1 MPFFFS
7 AAVLSL
13 YDLRRLGLSD
23 NEVARL
29 PPEVTNLA
37 NLQEFDI
44 SRNSEV
50 CLLHIYL
57 IEINILS
64 KSSKNA
70 EGSV

>member
-50 CLLHIYL
+50 PGLVMQSLLTFECMSAI
-57 IEINILS
+57 
-64 KSSKNA
+64 
-70 EGSV
+70 

>member
-7 AAVLSL
+7 AAVHSL

-50 CLLHIYL
+50 CLLHL

>member
-23 NEVARL
+23 DEVARL
-29 PPEVTNLA
+29 PPEVANLA

-50 CLLHIYL
+50 PGLVMQSLLTF
-57 IEINILS
+57 ECMS
-64 KSSKNA
+64 A
-70 EGSV
+70 T

>member
-44 SRNSEV
+44 SWNSEV
-50 CLLHIYL
+50 CLLHT
-57 IEINILS
+57 LS
-64 KSSKNA
+64 R
-70 EGSV
+70 

>member
-29 PPEVTNLA
+29 PPEVANLA

-50 CLLHIYL
+50 PGLVMQSLLTF
-57 IEINILS
+57 ECMS
-64 KSSKNA
+64 A
-70 EGSV
+70 T

>member
-50 CLLHIYL
+50 PGLVMQSLLTF
-57 IEINILS
+57 ECMS
-64 KSSKNA
+64 A
-70 EGSV
+70 T

>member
-44 SRNSEV
+44 SRKSEV
-50 CLLHIYL
+50 PGLVMQSLLTF
-57 IEINILS
+57 ECMS
-64 KSSKNA
+64 A
-70 EGSV
+70 T